1 MTNVGTYAGQK
12 RKNLKYVHFLTRTNV
27 AAQLKNFSFRSA
39 TTPAAA
45 AATPTIVDV
54 HWPDDAAVNALCLH
68 EQHEKYL
75 KNIKH
80 IVWQTLFLCL
90 CPMSLTSLWLCP
102 FMSFRIAWYTVRLN
116 DTVLEI
122 LGKQVNFIKLGVVS
136 FTNPLDAG
144 SQVRRGT
151 CL

>member
-1 MTNVGTYAGQK
+1 MLEHMQDKCG
-12 RKNLKYVHFLTRTNV
+12 RTSSMCIFWRE
-27 AAQLKNFSFRSA
+27 QMWQHIWKSFRSA

-122 LGKQVNFIKLGVVS
+122 LGKQVNLIKLGVVS
-136 FTNPLDAG
+136 FTNPLAAG
-144 SQVRRGT
+144 SQVRPHL
-151 CL
+151 CLSYE